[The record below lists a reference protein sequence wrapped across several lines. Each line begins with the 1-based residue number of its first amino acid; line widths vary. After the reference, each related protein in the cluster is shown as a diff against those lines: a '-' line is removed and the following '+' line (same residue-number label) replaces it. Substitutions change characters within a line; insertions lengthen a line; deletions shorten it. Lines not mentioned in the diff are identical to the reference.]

1 MEKKTTRPMTPFD
14 ELVTSPQLQ
23 AMKLLLPYAPVSQ
36 QRLLAAFI
44 KFLELRQTFLLFGR
58 LRRGLGA
65 QLFQEEAP
73 ASPQAL
79 LNSMKHYLGPQES
92 GMLEM
97 LMNMKDIMDMAEMM
111 NSSSEDSGSSF
122 DPADLMMGMLTP
134 EQQEMFSTYNAMFS
148 QAADNARKGDDS
160 SERMDEQPGAQEYRP
175 GEAGADQMA
184 AAQTQGK
191 SGRDLAPVMLALI
204 TNASRQGI
212 RFSPDEVTL
221 ILNILKEGKTK
232 EEQAQI
238 DKTIRMTSSIFQ
250 KHMS

>member
-44 KFLELRQTFLLFGR
+44 KFLELRQTLLLFGR

-111 NSSSEDSGSSF
+111 KSSSEGSGSSF

-175 GEAGADQMA
+175 GEAGADQN
-184 AAQTQGK
+184 G
-191 SGRDLAPVMLALI
+191 GR
-204 TNASRQGI
+204 
-212 RFSPDEVTL
+212 PDTGE
-221 ILNILKEGKTK
+221 IGP
-232 EEQAQI
+232 
-238 DKTIRMTSSIFQ
+238 
-250 KHMS
+250 